1 MSVLTEGI
9 QPDLISPRPPVTL
22 SSPQSS
28 LVEFNKKGI
37 LFAQSSETR
46 LEEAIQ
52 LENRATQL
60 RDRGEYELAAQAYH
74 QLLEFYQE
82 IGDEEEAQTALRELA
97 KTTLLMEDYDGAIA
111 HFEEIIAQNGGSAPD
126 WVNLGLAFFE
136 TGQYAQAEEILQR
149 AIAYWET
156 LRAQSDNNDLDKVT
170 LFEQQAHAYRLQQKV
185 LVAQNKTDAALEMS
199 EWSRARSLVEQ
210 LAQNNGAVAPKFPN
224 LNQIKQIAR
233 EQQATLV
240 EYSLVGREVRVLGI
254 EPRDETHLYIWVVQP
269 NGNVH
274 FRAVDLQSQEV
285 ESMRKLVEDAR
296 TTIGL
301 AGRGRRGRRNRR
313 ESSLKKLHQLLIA
326 PIAEFLPKDP
336 EARVTFIPEGSLFL
350 VPFAAL
356 RDPEGQ
362 YLIQHHT
369 LTLSP
374 SIQLLGLTRQQAK
387 PIPLEGEKMLIVGNP
402 TMPSIPLENETLQPL
417 EDLPGAGEEAR
428 AIASLFNTT
437 AISGNA
443 ATEKAIRQ
451 RMSDAAILHF
461 ATHGLL
467 DFDADLN
474 AFGEALD
481 PTLPTARESRV
492 YATPGSIIV
501 GDNVFIGGVPAN
513 IAFSR
518 EKIARVAMPGLL
530 AFAPDPALDSEDG
543 NGFLSAKEIT
553 PLNLNAQLAVLS
565 ACDTGRGRITGDG
578 VIGLSRAFIAAGV
591 PRVVV
596 SLWSVPDA
604 PTAALMVEFYRNLQ
618 QNPDAAQALRQA
630 MLKTQKEYP
639 QPIDWAAFVLV
650 GEP

>member
-1 MSVLTEGI
+1 
-9 QPDLISPRPPVTL
+9 
-22 SSPQSS
+22 
-28 LVEFNKKGI
+28 
-37 LFAQSSETR
+37 
-46 LEEAIQ
+46 
-52 LENRATQL
+52 
-60 RDRGEYELAAQAYH
+60 
-74 QLLEFYQE
+74 
-82 IGDEEEAQTALRELA
+82 
-97 KTTLLMEDYDGAIA
+97 
-111 HFEEIIAQNGGSAPD
+111 
-126 WVNLGLAFFE
+126 
-136 TGQYAQAEEILQR
+136 
-149 AIAYWET
+149 
-156 LRAQSDNNDLDKVT
+156 
-170 LFEQQAHAYRLQQKV
+170 
-185 LVAQNKTDAALEMS
+185 MS